1 MYLAQCYMLMQKAS
15 CHNTEV
21 TASLSQ
27 IPSWRNNPNS
37 ISDNDGEEDTVA
49 TVTHM
54 YEINEKT

>member
-1 MYLAQCYMLMQKAS
+1 MLMQKAP

-21 TASLSQ
+21 SASLSQ
-27 IPSWRNNPNS
+27 IPSWRNNLTS
-37 ISDNDGEEDTVA
+37 IFWLDSEEDTVA